1 MIAVVVLKK
10 WAKLRRQPPATR
22 RDVMDT
28 NLGRLVVMTGVSD
41 HQQTVRR
48 SEICPRRQ
56 QCSSTKFIKRLKDSS
71 QPRGDNEEEKFEG
84 LVGA

>member
-28 NLGRLVVMTGVSD
+28 SLDRLVVITGVSD
-41 HQQTVRR
+41 HPQTVRK
-48 SEICPRRQ
+48 SEICPRHQ
-56 QCSSTKFIKRLKDSS
+56 EGPSSNLPKD
-71 QPRGDNEEEKFEG
+71 RGIVDNRGVTQGRKEN
-84 LVGA
+84 